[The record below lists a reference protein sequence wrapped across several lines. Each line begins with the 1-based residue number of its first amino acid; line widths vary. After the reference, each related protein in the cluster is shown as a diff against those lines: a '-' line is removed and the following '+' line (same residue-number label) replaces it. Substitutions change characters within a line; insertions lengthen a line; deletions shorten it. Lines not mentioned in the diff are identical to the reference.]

1 MNLHNHEETCQE
13 CDEILDGDEM
23 VVWGQWGLCNKC
35 AKERFN
41 KIRSKLWQ
49 V

>member
-13 CDEILDGDEM
+13 CDEILNGDGMISWD
-23 VVWGQWGLCNKC
+23 QWGLCNKC

-41 KIRSKLWQ
+41 KIRRKLWQ

>member
-1 MNLHNHEETCQE
+1 MNLHNHEETSQE
-13 CDEILDGDEM
+13 CDEILNGDGMIGWD
-23 VVWGQWGLCNKC
+23 QWGLCNKC